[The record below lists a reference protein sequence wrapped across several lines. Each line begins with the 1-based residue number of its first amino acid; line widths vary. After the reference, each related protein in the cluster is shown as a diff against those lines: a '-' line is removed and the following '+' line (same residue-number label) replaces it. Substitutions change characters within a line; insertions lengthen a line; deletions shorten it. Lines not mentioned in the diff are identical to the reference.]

1 MGYYHIIYVACISSL
16 LCILILLSIENGS
29 AFSIHAQKV
38 NAYNNNTAADESRD
52 AKLNTR
58 VLPLTNVFREAENSV
73 VQITS
78 QSNATTHIIGQNG
91 FIGRTPT
98 FGSGIVY
105 DLQGHI
111 ITNDHVIE
119 GAKRIDVKFAEGDS
133 FAANLIGADSYTDL
147 AVLQIAR
154 NNYSS
159 NEMLNPLKLG
169 NSSLLQIG
177 QEVAAIGSPFGIQN
191 LMTEGVIGGLG
202 LLLPSNQT
210 GFLIPGVI
218 VTDVP
223 LNPGNSGGPLL
234 DMKGEV
240 IGINTAMTS
249 SNQFSRLSYSIGS
262 DVVKKVTPQ
271 LIAYGRYS
279 HPWLGVT

>member
-1 MGYYHIIYVACISSL
+1 MGYYHIIYGACISSL
-16 LCILILLSIENGS
+16 LCILILLSIETGS
-29 AFSIHAQKV
+29 TFSIHAQKV
-38 NAYNNNTAADESRD
+38 NPYNNNTAANESRD

-58 VLPLTNVFREAENSV
+58 VLPLNNVFREAENSL

-119 GAKRIDVKFAEGDS
+119 GAKRINVKFADGDS

-154 NNYSS
+154 NNNSS

-169 NSSLLQIG
+169 NSSLL
-177 QEVAAIGSPFGIQN
+177 
-191 LMTEGVIGGLG
+191 
-202 LLLPSNQT
+202 
-210 GFLIPGVI
+210 
-218 VTDVP
+218 
-223 LNPGNSGGPLL
+223 
-234 DMKGEV
+234 
-240 IGINTAMTS
+240 
-249 SNQFSRLSYSIGS
+249 
-262 DVVKKVTPQ
+262 
-271 LIAYGRYS
+271 
-279 HPWLGVT
+279 